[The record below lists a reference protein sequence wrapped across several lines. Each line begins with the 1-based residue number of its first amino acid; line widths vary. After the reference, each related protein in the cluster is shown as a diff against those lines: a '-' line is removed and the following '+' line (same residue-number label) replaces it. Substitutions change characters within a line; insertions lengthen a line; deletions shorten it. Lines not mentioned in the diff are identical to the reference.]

1 MAKASFRA
9 TVSPKMGSFQMNF
22 SALGITYGKEIR
34 ADANPSASDV
44 GVTVRSMISNKKC
57 VFFWNP
63 LDYREHSTLFKVAK
77 EEKLIIERFELNL
90 QVDGYPA
97 DRVHCKGTRVTNV
110 FKHHN
115 GEEAVELE
123 MQSVVPK

>member
-22 SALGITYGKEIR
+22 RALGISYGKEVR
-34 ADANPSASDV
+34 ADADPSASDV
-44 GVTVRSMISNKKC
+44 SAVVRSMVSNRKC

-63 LDYREHSTLFKVAK
+63 LDYRENSTVFKDAK
-77 EEKLIIERFELNL
+77 KEKLVIERFELTL

-97 DRVHCKGTRVTNV
+97 DRAYCKGTSVKKV